1 MQHRRA
7 ILLAVLVALS
17 LVAMPLS
24 VAGGVAAAPAGIDST
39 VSEPTIDA
47 TGTVGA
53 TATVETQQ
61 TAGGDVL
68 WADPATVGTDQLDAG
83 ADRLAVAQTNETIG
97 YVDGYW
103 YDDELPVDERD
114 DATVSEDELEAVVSR
129 SMART
134 EVIRELTFEE
144 RPDVEV
150 ITREQFQDESEEM
163 FGDPSDR
170 DLLVDNVRYEAKLM
184 VERDRDSFEAL
195 QELYGDAVAGYY
207 SPAQEQIVLISDDLE
222 AVEVDEVTLGHELLH
237 ALQDQHFGL
246 DHFDRE
252 TMEADATSNGLIEGD
267 AVFVDSQ
274 YEERCGAE
282 WDCLEPTADPPTP
295 GDIVY
300 GQFFSLIMPYD
311 EGPDYVEYVYEQ
323 GGWDAVNALYDD
335 PPTSTSEIIRPDEER
350 EPVDVEVEDRSDD
363 TWNVVDPDEGPTTQ
377 VVGEAGIASKFMHDS
392 LERMGESVIGI
403 EDFLVQEPDGSE
415 SYVYDQP
422 YTDGWKGDGL
432 VVYATDDEDIDESGY
447 VWELAWVD
455 EEQADQFLEG
465 YLELLDL
472 HDGEP
477 VDGHQDTITV
487 EGDFPGAYFIDQ
499 DGDTVTIVNAP
510 SVEDLSSIVEGAA
523 PEGEDT
529 MAWGP
534 LEGPDDDGD
543 DTDDA
548 DDADDDSEAIPG
560 FGPLV
565 ALLAVLLAVALLAR
579 R

>member
-47 TGTVGA
+47 TATVD
-53 TATVETQQ
+53 ATVETQH

-68 WADPATVGTDQLDAG
+68 WTDPVAVGADQLAVG
-83 ADRLAVAQTNETIG
+83 ADQLAVAQTNETIG

-103 YDDELPVDERD
+103 YDDPLPVDERD

-150 ITREQFQDESEEM
+150 ITREQFQEESEAM

-207 SPAQEQIVLISDDLE
+207 SPAEGQIVLISDDLE

-246 DHFDRE
+246 DGFDRE

-335 PPTSTSEIIRPDEER
+335 PPASTSEIIRPDEAR

-363 TWNVVDPDEGPTTQ
+363 TWNVVDPDEGPATQ

-392 LERMGESVIGI
+392 LERMGDSVIGI
-403 EDFLVQEPDGSE
+403 EDFLVRGPDGSE

-422 YTDGWKGDGL
+422 YTDGWNGDGL

-447 VWELAWVD
+447 VWELVWID
-455 EEQADQFLEG
+455 EAQADQFLEG
-465 YLELLDL
+465 YLGLLDL
-472 HDGEP
+472 HEGAP
-477 VDGHQDTITV
+477 VDGHQNTITV

-510 SVEDLSSIVEGAA
+510 TVEDLSSIVEGAA

-534 LEGPDDDGD
+534 LEGPDDDAD
-543 DTDDA
+543 DADDGA